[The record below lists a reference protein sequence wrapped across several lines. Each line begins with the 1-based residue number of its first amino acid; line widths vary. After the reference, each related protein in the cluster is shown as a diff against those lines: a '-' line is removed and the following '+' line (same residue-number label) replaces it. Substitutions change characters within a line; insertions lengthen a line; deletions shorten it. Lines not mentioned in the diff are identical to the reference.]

1 MRNDRPSPDSPGPDR
16 PATAKTKVESLLPIA
31 RAIDRFTNAIGKLA
45 YWLVLVMIGVGVWNV
60 LGRYIGNAIGQNL
73 SSNALIETQWY
84 LFDLVF
90 LLGAAYTLQHNEH
103 VRVDVFYDRWNP
115 KRKAWAD
122 LIGTIFFL
130 IPFSILVIYFS
141 WESVVQSWI
150 ARETSPD
157 PGGLSR
163 YPIKAMVIV
172 SFLLLIA
179 QGVSEAIKNWAIIQ
193 GHAIAEPVDP
203 TVHPNAG
210 DYPNTG
216 DYLDAEDRPNTGGR
230 S

>member
-1 MRNDRPSPDSPGPDR
+1 MRNDRPPK
-16 PATAKTKVESLLPIA
+16 AKTRAESLLPVA
-31 RAIDRFTNAIGKLA
+31 RAIDRFTNTIGKLT

-60 LGRYIGNAIGQNL
+60 LGRYIGNAVGQNL

-103 VRVDVFYDRWNP
+103 VRVDVFYDRWNR
-115 KRKAWAD
+115 KRKALAD
-122 LIGTIFFL
+122 LLGTLFFL
-130 IPFSILVIYFS
+130 IPFSVLVIYFS
-141 WESVVQSWI
+141 WASVVQSWVT
-150 ARETSPD
+150 RETSPD

-172 SFLLLIA
+172 SFLLLII
-179 QGVSEAIKNWAIIQ
+179 QGISEAIKNWAIVQ
-193 GHAIAEPVDP
+193 GRTPAEPINPAINQNV
-203 TVHPNAG
+203 G
-210 DYPNTG
+210 D
-216 DYLDAEDRPNTGGR
+216 R

>member
-1 MRNDRPSPDSPGPDR
+1 MRNHRSS
-16 PATAKTKVESLLPIA
+16 SLLPIA
-31 RAIDRFTNAIGKLA
+31 RKIDRFTSAIGKFA

-60 LGRYIGNAIGQNL
+60 LGRYIGNAVGQNL

-90 LLGAAYTLQHNEH
+90 LLGAAYTLQHDEH
-103 VRVDVFYDRWNP
+103 VRVDVFYAGWP
-115 KRKAWAD
+115 RKKKAIAD
-122 LIGTIFFL
+122 LAGTLFFL
-130 IPFSILVIYFS
+130 IPFSVLVIYFS

-150 ARETSPD
+150 TRETSPD

-172 SFLLLIA
+172 GLLLLIV

-193 GHAIAEPVDP
+193 DDSPTTPVAEPVDP
-203 TVHPNAG
+203 AIG
-210 DYPNTG
+210 DQTPG
-216 DYLDAEDRPNTGGR
+216 DRL
-230 S
+230 